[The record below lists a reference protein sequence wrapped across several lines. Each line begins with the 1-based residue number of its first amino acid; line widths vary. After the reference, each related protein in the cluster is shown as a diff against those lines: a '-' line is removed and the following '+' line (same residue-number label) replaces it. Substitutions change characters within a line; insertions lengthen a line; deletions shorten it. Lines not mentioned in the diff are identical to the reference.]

1 MYVHY
6 TYIYLVCL
14 CVAHTYV
21 IPINNDDRLL
31 KMSAQLF
38 DVWVCCIN
46 SWGNCRQLKIQPTP
60 PWHPTDPP
68 AKGNPNTPG
77 HTIDIYLLT
86 HVQESVMICRVNW
99 VSFFIRGLLLINIF
113 IIKIKFNNLAF
124 GFVTV
129 KKYTLSK
136 SLVFKI

>member
-1 MYVHY
+1 
-6 TYIYLVCL
+6 
-14 CVAHTYV
+14 
-21 IPINNDDRLL
+21 
-31 KMSAQLF
+31 
-38 DVWVCCIN
+38 
-46 SWGNCRQLKIQPTP
+46 
-60 PWHPTDPP
+60 
-68 AKGNPNTPG
+68 
-77 HTIDIYLLT
+77 
-86 HVQESVMICRVNW
+86 VQESVMICRVNW